1 MMSRVAIALCLLVGL
16 GGVSL
21 ASGPSAPA
29 GETAPGAA
37 ATNETA
43 DPSAANSAGEDQV
56 TGDAA
61 GAAESGDSKPPPID
75 VHRHRPGACP
85 EGPPC
90 KGDGD

>member
-1 MMSRVAIALCLLVGL
+1 MMSRFAIALCLLVAL
-16 GGVSL
+16 GGASL
-21 ASGPSAPA
+21 ASGPGSEA
-29 GETAPGAA
+29 APGAA

-43 DPSAANSAGEDQV
+43 DPSAASSDGGDQA

-61 GAAESGDSKPPPID
+61 GEAESADKKPPPID